1 MFAISEMIKRILG
14 SERSQRKL
22 SPPSGAIKMHMGEPD
37 FPTPM
42 HIQEAATRAMRDGFT
57 HYGNAFGDPELREA
71 ISMSLDRDYGVETS
85 PDNVL
90 VTAGGIEAIH
100 IISASYLN
108 PGDEVLVADPGYS
121 AYADSV
127 ALFGGRPVPVPLTDR
142 YHLDLDAMREAVTDK
157 TRMVFLSNPGN
168 PTGAVFGE
176 EEIRGIAAIAVE
188 HDLLLVVDEV
198 YHKLMYGGIRHF
210 SICEV
215 EEVKDRA
222 ILVNSFSKTYA
233 MTGWRVGYLV
243 THPAIVKDLV
253 RFHKALVICVNTV
266 AQKASVAALTGPQD
280 SVETMRTEYNN
291 RRLLVEKALNGIDGL
306 RTPPCEGAF
315 YLFPRF
321 EHRVTSKEM
330 TAYLAEKGV
339 LVRSGTEFG
348 EKGQSHVRLSFT
360 ITSEE
365 LEEGMDRFK
374 RALDGME

>member
-1 MFAISEMIKRILG
+1 MFAISEMVKSILG

-22 SPPSGAIKMHMGEPD
+22 SPPTDSIKMHMGEPD

-57 HYGNAFGDPELREA
+57 HYGNAFGDPQLREA
-71 ISMSLDRDYGVETS
+71 VCMSLERDYGVETS
-85 PDNVL
+85 PDHVL

-100 IISASYLN
+100 IISATYLN
-108 PGDEVLVADPGYS
+108 PGNEVLVADPGYS

-127 ALFGGRPVPVPLTDR
+127 TLFGGRPVPVPLTDR
-142 YHLDLDAMREAVTDK
+142 FHLDLDGLREAVTDK
-157 TRMVFLSNPGN
+157 TKMVFLSNPGN
-168 PTGAVFGE
+168 PTGAVFSK
-176 EEIRGIAAIAVE
+176 EEIRGIATIAAE
-188 HDLLLVVDEV
+188 RDLLLVVDEV
-198 YHKLMYGGIRHF
+198 YHKLLYGGIRHF

-215 EEVKDRA
+215 EDVKDRA

-243 THPAIVKDLV
+243 AHPAIVKDLV
-253 RFHKALVICVNTV
+253 RFHKALVICANTV

-280 SVETMRTEYNN
+280 SVEAMRTEYNE
-291 RRLLVEKALNGIDGL
+291 RRLLVEKALNGIAGVQ
-306 RTPPCEGAF
+306 TQPCEGAF

-330 TAYLAEKGV
+330 TSYLSEKGV

-348 EKGQSHVRLSFT
+348 ERGESHVRLSFT
-360 ITSEE
+360 TTSEE
-365 LEEGMDRFK
+365 LERGMERFK
-374 RALDGME
+374 RALDDIE

>member
-1 MFAISEMIKRILG
+1 
-14 SERSQRKL
+14 
-22 SPPSGAIKMHMGEPD
+22 
-37 FPTPM
+37 
-42 HIQEAATRAMRDGFT
+42 
-57 HYGNAFGDPELREA
+57 
-71 ISMSLDRDYGVETS
+71 MSLDRDYGVETS
-85 PDNVL
+85 PDHVL

-108 PGDEVLVADPGYS
+108 PGDEVLIADPGYS

-127 ALFGGRPVPVPLTDR
+127 TLFGGRPVPVPLTDR
-142 YHLDLDAMREAVTDK
+142 FHLDLGAVRKAVTDK
-157 TRMVFLSNPGN
+157 TKMVFLANPGN

-176 EEIRGIAAIAVE
+176 EEIRGIAAIAEE

-198 YHKLMYGGIRHF
+198 YHKLMYGADRHF

-222 ILVNSFSKTYA
+222 IVVNSFSKTYA

-243 THPAIVKDLV
+243 AHPTIVKDLV
-253 RFHKALVICVNTV
+253 RFHKALVICTNTV
-266 AQKASVAALTGPQD
+266 AQKAAVAAITGPQD
-280 SVETMRTEYNN
+280 SVETMRTEYNK

-306 RTPPCEGAF
+306 QTPPCEGAF

-330 TAYLAEKGV
+330 TSYLAEKGV

-348 EKGQSHVRLSFT
+348 ERGESHVRLSFT
-360 ITSEE
+360 IASAE

-374 RALDGME
+374 RALDEME